1 LFAVTAVDSGWR
13 ALKLLGLLDE
23 EDKSS
28 SSSSSSSAGFDVSEG
43 VIIYK

>member
-1 LFAVTAVDSGWR
+1 LGFVCSDSSGWR